1 MTTTVPQPTF
11 GATGFVAPLE
21 SAILAAV
28 TAQIN
33 AAFGGNL
40 NMSPATPQ
48 GQLAA
53 SITAMIANAND
64 LFVLY
69 TNMVDPM
76 LTYGRMQ
83 DAIGRLSFI
92 ERNPAAQTIA
102 QCLCIGAVGV
112 TIPVGALAEGEDG
125 NTYAC
130 TQSGTIPIS
139 GNITLPFAC
148 QTSGPIACGANN
160 VTQIVSSIPGWDSIN
175 NPIAGVT
182 GSAAENAQAFEARR
196 GLSVAK
202 NSTGWQAS
210 ILGAVLAVPG
220 VTDAYVMDNP
230 AASPLTIGDYTIPAN
245 CLYVAVAGS
254 AAQSAV
260 ALAIWQTKPPGIPMS
275 GNTSVT
281 VINPTPSPQLPPAF
295 AITYNIPT
303 PLAVVFSVIIAN
315 SAAIPSNA
323 TTLIQNAVANA
334 ATVLTGSISG
344 TTLTVTTVT
353 SGALSLG
360 QILTDS
366 TNEIEAGT
374 VIVSQTSGTLG
385 GIGVYVVNN
394 SQTVASETMWA
405 SPTTPSTHIGQKVYA
420 SSYYSG
426 IASLG
431 SWAEIISVTIGS
443 ANSANAVF
451 TGVISG
457 PTLTVSAVASGTI
470 AAGQALTDATQ
481 VIAAGTTILAQLTGT
496 AGGAGT
502 YTVSPAQSV
511 GSETIYGIVPTSLI
525 QTVYID
531 QSPVVYPAN
540 VSVTYA

>member
-1 MTTTVPQPTF
+1 M
-11 GATGFVAPLE
+11 
-21 SAILAAV
+21 
-28 TAQIN
+28 
-33 AAFGGNL
+33 
-40 NMSPATPQ
+40 
-48 GQLAA
+48 
-53 SITAMIANAND
+53 
-64 LFVLY
+64 
-69 TNMVDPM
+69 
-76 LTYGRMQ
+76 
-83 DAIGRLSFI
+83 
-92 ERNPAAQTIA
+92 
-102 QCLCIGAVGV
+102 
-112 TIPVGALAEGEDG
+112 
-125 NTYAC
+125 
-130 TQSGTIPIS
+130 
-139 GNITLPFAC
+139 
-148 QTSGPIACGANN
+148 
-160 VTQIVSSIPGWDSIN
+160 
-175 NPIAGVT
+175 
-182 GSAAENAQAFEARR
+182 
-196 GLSVAK
+196 
-202 NSTGWQAS
+202 
-210 ILGAVLAVPG
+210 
-220 VTDAYVMDNP
+220 
-230 AASPLTIGDYTIPAN
+230 
-245 CLYVAVAGS
+245 
-254 AAQSAV
+254 
-260 ALAIWQTKPPGIPMS
+260 
-275 GNTSVT
+275 
-281 VINPTPSPQLPPAF
+281 
-295 AITYNIPT
+295 
-303 PLAVVFSVIIAN
+303 FSVIIAN

-344 TTLTVTTVT
+344 TALTVTSVA

-451 TGVISG
+451 TGGISG

-502 YTVSPAQSV
+502 SPVSPAQSV
-511 GSETIYGIVPTSLI
+511 GSVTIYGIVPTSLI